1 MKSSPSALSP
11 SSSRPGIG
19 LPYGDPIPGL
29 DELGESAVGE
39 EFMDGVEPLSK
50 VASREEGRVIV
61 RRISEE
67 MQKDETL
74 MSALRR
80 VGALPDKTITVV
92 ATDEGVLVGSG
103 GETAEV
109 VPEAADHIFVRRL

>member
-1 MKSSPSALSP
+1 ML
-11 SSSRPGIG
+11 
-19 LPYGDPIPGL
+19 
-29 DELGESAVGE
+29 
-39 EFMDGVEPLSK
+39 
-50 VASREEGRVIV
+50 V

-67 MQKDETL
+67 MQKDEAL

-103 GETAEV
+103 GETAEI